1 MHSTLLILSISGG
14 GHMKYMKH
22 KIALLADVHGNATA
36 LKAVIEDSIQE
47 GVTDYWFLGDLIMP
61 GPGANELFE
70 MLDSIKVSAYVKGNW
85 EDSFLDVLNKNIDLD
100 NATDI
105 YVSRLVQ
112 YQCENLDKNHINL
125 IKNLPLHL
133 TKQVNNLSISVSH
146 NLQNKNYGGDLW
158 PTSDQKN
165 FDELFKH
172 DYDVAIYAHTHHQ
185 LLRYSSN
192 DQLIINPGS
201 IGQPFY
207 IWGKLRSDLR
217 AQYAIL
223 EIDET
228 GVAEVRF
235 KKISYDVKEE
245 VNNAINS
252 NLPFVDLYRKT
263 LKTGKTYSHEIELLQ
278 NLTNK
283 FNYKDEVINFFK
295 KK

>member
-1 MHSTLLILSISGG
+1 MSMEMQLL
-14 GHMKYMKH
+14 
-22 KIALLADVHGNATA
+22 

-61 GPGANELFE
+61 RPGVNELFE
-70 MLDSIKVSAYVKGNW
+70 MLDSIKVSAYVKETC

-133 TKQVNNLSISVSH
+133 TKQVNNLSINVSH

-172 DYDVAIYAHTHHQ
+172 YYDVAIYAHTHDQ

-207 IWGKLRSDLR
+207 IWGKVRSDLR

-223 EIDET
+223 VIDET

-235 KKISYDVKEE
+235 LKISYDVQEE
-245 VNNAINS
+245 VNSAINS

-263 LKTGKTYSHEIELLQ
+263 LKTGKTYSNEIELLQ
-278 NLTNK
+278 NLIIKTGLESIIWTQKN
-283 FNYKDEVINFFK
+283 
-295 KK
+295 